1 MQTDTHTLIDIPFH
15 FRHTCW
21 FCGEP
26 SGETLYFPR
35 NAKSNRHLDHA
46 FLAIPACNECHSI
59 KYPDHLNSIW
69 ALRSCIRQA
78 LISLYTPHL
87 AIGENWTEQEILDS
101 DFSGAILGGFGK
113 SAWRMYEIAKQ
124 RMAFEG
130 WSLSVDGLSLE
141 AIDDTSDFE
150 FDGTHY
156 SSLNACI
163 DFFAEAADIDKDLL
177 TQLVDIV
184 TPHRFNYALKI
195 AKLNKRISH
204 AKRTKIIDDITLQED
219 EAREATFHWHAKN
232 AVHSSIVDVC
242 VCGTVAPIFAIEW
255 AMKKGAHTLPQ
266 LCHLEDDYFDEFE
279 HLGGAAAFASYN
291 GLQLYLK
298 AREDVAWIEIHDPN
312 KDVWLKAG
320 FKQ

>member
-1 MQTDTHTLIDIPFH
+1 MQTHSHTLIDIPFSS
-15 FRHTCW
+15 RYTCW

-26 SGETLYFPR
+26 SGATLHFPR
-35 NAKSNRHLDHA
+35 SAEPNFHLEHA
-46 FLAIPACNECHSI
+46 FLAIPACNECHLI
-59 KYPDHLNSIW
+59 DYPDHLSSIW
-69 ALRSCIRQA
+69 GLRSCIRQA

-87 AIGENWTEQEILDS
+87 AIGENWTEQEIQDS

-124 RMAFEG
+124 RVAFQG
-130 WSLSVDGLSLE
+130 WLVSVDGLPLDI
-141 AIDDTSDFE
+141 IDDTSDFE

-156 SSLNACI
+156 SSLKTCI
-163 DFFAEAADIDKDLL
+163 DFFADATNIDKDLL

-184 TPHRFNYALKI
+184 TPSRFNYALKI

-204 AKRTKIIDDITLQED
+204 AKRTKIIDDISLQEA
-219 EAREATFHWHAKN
+219 EKREADIARNAKN
-232 AVHSSIVDVC
+232 AVNSLIVDVC

-255 AMKKGAHTLPQ
+255 AMEKGAHTLPD

-279 HLGGAAAFASYN
+279 HLGGAAAFSSYN

-298 AREDVAWIEIHDPN
+298 AREDAAWIKANDPN
-312 KDVWLKAG
+312 KDLWLK
-320 FKQ
+320 KSI